1 MNLNLDYKTIQ
12 DEEKINRL
20 RHEYIN
26 TKFSAD
32 SELKKQE
39 KMQGYLL
46 WFFIILG
53 TLIGWWLVVL
63 LLVYVF
69 NGEFDR
75 FTIICALFIGLPIGA
90 GPINW
95 AFQRFPPVASLESKL
110 DNAKQLFRKEFDEEV
125 ERITSFYRMQKAF
138 WYSLNGRE
146 FEEQIT
152 EMYVLLGYN
161 AELSNKG
168 ADGGVD
174 IILHKN
180 NKNIA
185 VQFKAYKGHKVTL
198 PIVRDL
204 YGVLHSGGYDEG
216 HIVTLEGLTKPA
228 IEFCQS
234 IYDKKIKIITID
246 EIFQMVHVKEK
257 KQI

>member
-20 RHEYIN
+20 RNEYIN

-53 TLIGWWLVVL
+53 ALIGWWLVVL

-95 AFQRFPPVASLESKL
+95 AFQRFPPVAIRRTRPCRIRNPADSRTES
-110 DNAKQLFRKEFDEEV
+110 
-125 ERITSFYRMQKAF
+125 
-138 WYSLNGRE
+138 GRSTW
-146 FEEQIT
+146 I
-152 EMYVLLGYN
+152 
-161 AELSNKG
+161 
-168 ADGGVD
+168 
-174 IILHKN
+174 
-180 NKNIA
+180 
-185 VQFKAYKGHKVTL
+185 
-198 PIVRDL
+198 PRR
-204 YGVLHSGGYDEG
+204 
-216 HIVTLEGLTKPA
+216 
-228 IEFCQS
+228 
-234 IYDKKIKIITID
+234 
-246 EIFQMVHVKEK
+246 
-257 KQI
+257 